1 VDTAPVRRRATI
13 HEVAERAGVSVATVS
28 RALGGYPDVAAPTRA
43 AVREA
48 AQALGYR
55 PAAAA
60 RTIRLGRSGLVG
72 AFLNHCDP
80 AGENL
85 QPIGR
90 LVAASLAEHLAAE
103 GLGVLSFERVDG
115 LLDEMAARQL
125 DAAVLVAIS
134 DRALEGV
141 DLAAAPCP
149 VIGVDTAAAI
159 EVRGDHARGIEL
171 AVEHLAQLGHRRIGY
186 AGAQTFTVAGRERL
200 RGFRAA
206 VARLGLD
213 GDRRL
218 EHEGDYSEGSGRAAA
233 AALLALDPPPTA
245 IVAVADMVAGG
256 ICAAAAER
264 GLRVP
269 DDLSVV
275 GFDDLPFAE
284 VMSPPLTTVRQDTD
298 ELGALAAQAVRAAF
312 EDDTPRT
319 ILAAPA
325 LVVRGSTSRARS
337 PATR

>member
-1 VDTAPVRRRATI
+1 VRRRATI
-13 HEVAERAGVSVATVS
+13 HEVAQRAGVSVATVS

-43 AVREA
+43 AVERA
-48 AQALGYR
+48 AAALGYR

-60 RTIRLGRSGLVG
+60 RTVRLGRSGLVG
-72 AFLNHCDP
+72 AFLNHCEP

-90 LVAASLAEHLAAE
+90 LVAASLAERLGAA
-103 GLGVLSFERVDG
+103 GLGVLSFERVDR
-115 LLDEMAARQL
+115 LSDDVQARQL
-125 DAAVLVAIS
+125 DAVVLVAIS
-134 DRALEGV
+134 DRALTHV
-141 DLAAAPCP
+141 DLDALPCP
-149 VIGVDTAAAI
+149 VVGVDTAAPI

-171 AVEHLAQLGHRRIGY
+171 AVEHLAALGHRRIGY
-186 AGAQTFTVAGRERL
+186 AGAQRFTVAGRERL

-206 VARLGLD
+206 LSRLGLD
-213 GDRRL
+213 RDGRL
-218 EHEGDYSEGSGRAAA
+218 EHEGDYSDRSGRAAA

-245 IVAVADMVAGG
+245 IVAVADMVAAGV
-256 ICAAAAER
+256 CAAAAER
-264 GLRVP
+264 AVNVP

-284 VMSPPLTTVRQDTD
+284 LMSPPLTTIRQDTTR
-298 ELGALAAQAVRAAF
+298 LGGLAADTVRAAF
-312 EDDTPRT
+312 DDPSPRT
-319 ILAAPA
+319 ILAEPQ